1 MTNPNESVH
10 LDWSQIESAIA
21 AALGNR
27 IIRDLDHS
35 VIKCLRELGSAT
47 TSNQD
52 SDIQS
57 DRSAAT

>member
-1 MTNPNESVH
+1 M
-10 LDWSQIESAIA
+10 ESAIA
-21 AALGNR
+21 AAFGNR
-27 IIRDLDHS
+27 IIRDLDDS
-35 VIKCLRELGSAT
+35 VIKRLRELGVSNSAT